1 MHLIVIIKHFMEQI
15 FLQRINY
22 KHIGPKLL
30 DRKICLK
37 KKIVYNKYFQKKM
50 KNAATKDITAFILW
64 NFPCYCDIIEIFRFK
79 FLENQDEY
87 TIDPMYNNL

>member
-1 MHLIVIIKHFMEQI
+1 MEQI
-15 FLQRINY
+15 FLQRIND

-50 KNAATKDITAFILW
+50 KNAATKDITAFIL
-64 NFPCYCDIIEIFRFK
+64 
-79 FLENQDEY
+79 
-87 TIDPMYNNL
+87 